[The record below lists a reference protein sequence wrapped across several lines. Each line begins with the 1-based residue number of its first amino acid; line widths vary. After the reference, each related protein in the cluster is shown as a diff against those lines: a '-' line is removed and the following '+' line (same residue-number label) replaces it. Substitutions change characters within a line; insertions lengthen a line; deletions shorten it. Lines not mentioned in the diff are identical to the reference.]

1 VAGPEP
7 AALATGTGLLHRAGL
22 CADRLSK
29 YGESR
34 FFPAPQVTGIH
45 PIENGGRSAMNWAET
60 YISWQPR
67 VLSVLRIMTGLLFL
81 QYGMAKLLKF
91 PAVPAFKDVTLFSLY
106 GLAGTLELVGGAL
119 MILGLFTRPVAFI
132 LAGEMAF
139 AYFIGH
145 APRGFLPILNGGNL
159 AILFCFVFFYLSFA
173 GAGPWSL
180 DALRKNREE
189 QLSGRA
195 LQD

>member
-1 VAGPEP
+1 M
-7 AALATGTGLLHRAGL
+7 T
-22 CADRLSK
+22 
-29 YGESR
+29 
-34 FFPAPQVTGIH
+34 
-45 PIENGGRSAMNWAET
+45 WAET
-60 YISWQPR
+60 YLSWQPR
-67 VLSVLRIMTGLLFL
+67 VLSLLRIMTGLLFL

-119 MILGLFTRPVAFI
+119 VILGLFTRPIAFI

-139 AYFIGH
+139 AYFLGH

-173 GAGPWSL
+173 GAGPWSV
-180 DALRKNREE
+180 DALWKKREA
-189 QLSGRA
+189 QLVVSGRGS
-195 LQD
+195 QD

>member
-1 VAGPEP
+1 ML
-7 AALATGTGLLHRAGL
+7 AARQQECDASEGRAM
-22 CADRLSK
+22 K
-29 YGESR
+29 
-34 FFPAPQVTGIH
+34 
-45 PIENGGRSAMNWAET
+45 WAET
-60 YISWQPR
+60 YVSWHPR

-91 PAVPAFKDVTLFSLY
+91 PAVPAFKDVTLFSLV

-119 MILGLFTRPVAFI
+119 MVLGLFTRPVAFI

-139 AYFIGH
+139 AYFLGH

-159 AILFCFVFFYLSFA
+159 AILFCFVFFYFSFA
-173 GAGPWSL
+173 GAGSWSL
-180 DALRKNREE
+180 DALREKREP
-189 QLSGRA
+189 QLALSGQA

>member
-1 VAGPEP
+1 M
-7 AALATGTGLLHRAGL
+7 TR
-22 CADRLSK
+22 
-29 YGESR
+29 
-34 FFPAPQVTGIH
+34 
-45 PIENGGRSAMNWAET
+45 AET
-60 YISWQPR
+60 YLSWQPR
-67 VLSVLRIMTGLLFL
+67 VLSLLRVMTGLLFL

-132 LAGEMAF
+132 LAGEMAI

-145 APRGFLPILNGGNL
+145 APMGFLPFHKGRNL
-159 AILFCFVFFYLSFA
+159 SILFSFVFFYLSFS

-180 DALRKNREE
+180 DALRKNSKG
-189 QLSGRA
+189 QLAVSGR
-195 LQD
+195 

>member
-1 VAGPEP
+1 MTGP
-7 AALATGTGLLHRAGL
+7 
-22 CADRLSK
+22 
-29 YGESR
+29 
-34 FFPAPQVTGIH
+34 
-45 PIENGGRSAMNWAET
+45 ET

-139 AYFIGH
+139 AYFLGH
-145 APRGFLPILNGGNL
+145 APRGFLLISMAAISRSCSALCSSTCPSPAPGPGVSMPCAGTEKGNSPSAAERCRIDVEPERRRECRAPCRPRADQPARPQRRGKDINRFVATFRRL
-159 AILFCFVFFYLSFA
+159 ACS
-173 GAGPWSL
+173 
-180 DALRKNREE
+180 
-189 QLSGRA
+189 
-195 LQD
+195 

>member
-1 VAGPEP
+1 M
-7 AALATGTGLLHRAGL
+7 TWT
-22 CADRLSK
+22 
-29 YGESR
+29 
-34 FFPAPQVTGIH
+34 
-45 PIENGGRSAMNWAET
+45 ET
-60 YISWQPR
+60 YLSWQPR
-67 VLSVLRIMTGLLFL
+67 VLSLLRIMTGLLFL

-139 AYFIGH
+139 AYFLGH

-173 GAGPWSL
+173 GAGPGVSMPCGRNEECNSSSTAERCRIDL
-180 DALRKNREE
+180 DAERCRERRAAK
-189 QLSGRA
+189 GRA
-195 LQD
+195 

>member
-1 VAGPEP
+1 MTWPE
-7 AALATGTGLLHRAGL
+7 A
-22 CADRLSK
+22 
-29 YGESR
+29 
-34 FFPAPQVTGIH
+34 
-45 PIENGGRSAMNWAET
+45 

-139 AYFIGH
+139 CLFSRTC
-145 APRGFLPILNGGNL
+145 PQGFLAHPQWRQSRDPVLLCVLLPVLRRRWALESRCL
-159 AILFCFVFFYLSFA
+159 AQERRRATRRRRPSAA
-173 GAGPWSL
+173 GLMSNPSVAENVAPHI
-180 DALRKNREE
+180 
-189 QLSGRA
+189 GRVRISPHV
-195 LQD
+195 